1 MCFGSTRVRQESQA
15 TQLEWRGCIE
25 DMSDP
30 WESGGAAAGMGIG
43 EGDGRVVTG
52 KVWLSVHADARTQVH
67 YHLHQLP
74 RTILWLT
81 LPVSTF

>member
-1 MCFGSTRVRQESQA
+1 MRQESHA
-15 TQLEWRGCIE
+15 AQLHWRGRIE
-25 DMSDP
+25 EVSDP

-43 EGDGRVVTG
+43 QGDGGVVTG
-52 KVWLSVHADARTQVH
+52 KVWFSVHADARTQVH

-81 LPVSTF
+81 LPVPTF